1 MSVHTDIAD
10 AVVAQ
15 LNDASLSQ
23 DFTAV
28 RKHRPQKKRADAA
41 TLAVTVIP
49 FGWTMQSHADR
60 SRTQD
65 DYTIDVVVQ
74 KSVSPTAAG
83 EHDEDA
89 LDELDTLF
97 EEIAQ
102 HLKSNRRPP
111 TYATASWIRSET
123 LPESEAGY
131 VREHLEHAHEYVGI
145 LRTTYRRIA

>member
-1 MSVHTDIAD
+1 VSVHTDIAD

-15 LNDASLSQ
+15 LNEASLSH

-28 RKHRPQKKRADAA
+28 RKHQPQKKRSDAG

-65 DYTIDVVVQ
+65 DYTVDVVVQ
-74 KSVSPTAAG
+74 KSIAPTAAG

-89 LDELDTLF
+89 LDEMDALV
-97 EEIAQ
+97 EEIAG
-102 HLKSNRRPP
+102 HLKDNRRPG
-111 TYATASWIRSET
+111 TYSTACWIRLET
-123 LPESEAGY
+123 LPEAESGY
-131 VREHLEHAHEYVGI
+131 VRSHLETSHEYVGI
-145 LRTTYRRIA
+145 VRATYRRIA